1 MATAVVVELDPVA
14 GDVVVAN
21 AGHLPV
27 LHATAGGADFLA
39 GGRGPA
45 LGLLD
50 AAGYA
55 ETRVRLAADDRLLL
69 FSDGLVE
76 RGRAGMAAGL
86 EELRAAAGSGPT
98 EPQALLDA
106 VLSALDP
113 PATDD
118 VTLLGI
124 ART

>member
-1 MATAVVVELDPVA
+1 MIAELDPA
-14 GDVVVAN
+14 TGDVVVAN

-27 LHATAGGADFLA
+27 LLATGDTAEFLA

-50 AAGYA
+50 VADYS
-55 ETRVRLAADDRLLL
+55 ETRVRLVGDDRLLL
-69 FSDGLVE
+69 VSDGLVE
-76 RGRAGMAAGL
+76 RSAAGLAAGL
-86 EELRAAAGSGPT
+86 EQLRAAVRSGPV

-106 VLSALDP
+106 VLGTLNP
-113 PATDD
+113 PGTDD
-118 VTLLGI
+118 VTLLCV

>member
-1 MATAVVVELDPVA
+1 
-14 GDVVVAN
+14 
-21 AGHLPV
+21 
-27 LHATAGGADFLA
+27 
-39 GGRGPA
+39 
-45 LGLLD
+45 
-50 AAGYA
+50 
-55 ETRVRLAADDRLLL
+55 
-69 FSDGLVE
+69 
-76 RGRAGMAAGL
+76 MAAGL

-106 VLSALDP
+106 VLTALDP